1 MSYCFNPACQNPQNP
16 DDVQVCLGC
25 GANLLLG
32 DRYHGIKLLGS
43 GGFGRT
49 FLAVDE
55 YKPSQ
60 PLCAIKQLLREQQ
73 TSYASS
79 TERFYQEAVRLEQLG
94 VHAQIPHLLAYFT
107 QDDSATRPAQRYQQ
121 YLVQEFIEGQNLAQE
136 LENQGAFSELKIRQ
150 LLKEL
155 LPVLEYI
162 HDRQVIHRDIKPENI
177 IRRSTGSGELILVD
191 FGAAKVTPPGPKT
204 GTVIGSAA
212 YTAPEQLLGKAVFA
226 SDIYSLGVTCI
237 HLLTMIPPFDL
248 YDSTEGRWVWRD
260 FLRTPI
266 TNHLGQIL
274 DKMLCNALKRRYSS
288 ASYILSDLNPVQK
301 SSSVPLPPLVAPPPP
316 PPPLVVSEKLPKP
329 QPQNPKV
336 VSLHPEKR
344 KATKIEQA
352 LQASLTKYWVKVKL
366 TWGKKYVTIVLQR
379 EKGTPINY
387 SYLGKEIVKTIG
399 EHELPASV
407 ETIKVFGQVQRITE
421 WKHDYQVKPENS
433 SLFKSAKVKL
443 AEYQTQR
450 FWLAQLQDRKFWLDL
465 LTFAMLSFVLNFR
478 IVLWHPLV
486 ATMAAGGFMVVKNR
500 MRRDENFQE
509 EKLVNSVI
517 LGCIILGLVHVSWL
531 LKGGFSILLACL
543 LIGLPLFYVQGNP
556 GE

>member
-16 DDVQVCLGC
+16 TVPEKSEAQVCLGC
-25 GANLLLG
+25 GASLLLG
-32 DRYHGIKLLGS
+32 DRYRGIKLLGS

-49 FLAVDE
+49 FLVVDE

-73 TSYASS
+73 TPYASS
-79 TERFYQEAVRLEQLG
+79 TERFYQEAIRLEQLG

-107 QDDSATRPAQRYQQ
+107 QDDRQ

-191 FGAAKVTPPGPKT
+191 FGAAQVTPPGPKT

-266 TNHLGQIL
+266 TNQLGQVL
-274 DKMLCNALKRRYSS
+274 DKMLSTALKHRYPS
-288 ASYILSDLNPVQK
+288 AEDILADLNLGQK
-301 SSSVPLPPLVAPPPP
+301 SISVPLPPLVAPSPPPPPPPPLPPP

-344 KATKIEQA
+344 KAAKIEQA

-379 EKGTPINY
+379 EKGTSSNY

-399 EHELPASV
+399 EYELPASV

-421 WKHDYQVKPENS
+421 WKHYYQVKPESS

-517 LGCIILGLVHVSWL
+517 LGCIILGLVHVS
-531 LKGGFSILLACL
+531 
-543 LIGLPLFYVQGNP
+543 
-556 GE
+556 

>member
-16 DDVQVCLGC
+16 LDASVCLGC
-25 GANLLLG
+25 GAKLQLA
-32 DRYHGIKLLGS
+32 DRYRAIKLLGS

-49 FLAVDE
+49 FLAIDE

-60 PLCAIKQLLREQQ
+60 AVCAIKLLFREQQ
-73 TSYASS
+73 TPRSSS
-79 TERFYQEAVRLEQLG
+79 TERFYQEAVQLEQLG

-107 QDDSATRPAQRYQQ
+107 QDERQ
-121 YLVQEFIEGQNLAQE
+121 YLVQEFIDGQNLAQE
-136 LENQGAFSELKIRQ
+136 LESQGAFSELKIRQ
-150 LLKEL
+150 LLGEL

-162 HDRQVIHRDIKPENI
+162 HDRQVIHRDIKPDNI
-177 IRRSTGSGELILVD
+177 IRRSTGAGELILVD
-191 FGAAKVTPPGPKT
+191 FGAAKVADTGPKT

-212 YTAPEQLLGKAVFA
+212 YTAPEQLLGKAVEA

-248 YDSTEGRWVWRD
+248 YDSIEGRWVWRD

-274 DKMLCNALKRRYSS
+274 DKMLCNAVKRRYPS
-288 ASYILSDLNPVQK
+288 ASSILADLNPVQK
-301 SSSVPLPPLVAPPPP
+301 SPSVPLPPLVAPPPP
-316 PPPLVVSEKLPKP
+316 PLPPLVLAQKVTKP

-344 KATKIEQA
+344 NAAKIEEA

-366 TWGKKYVTIVLQR
+366 TWGVKYLTIVLQR

-387 SYLGKEIVKTIG
+387 FYLGKEIVKTIG
-399 EHELPASV
+399 EYELPASV
-407 ETIKVFGQVQRITE
+407 ETIKLFGQVQRVTE
-421 WKHDYQVKPENS
+421 WKHSYQVKPERSLLNS
-433 SLFKSAKVKL
+433 ARVKL
-443 AEYQTQR
+443 AEYKTQK
-450 FWLAQLQDRKFWLDL
+450 FWLSQFNDRKFWLDL

-478 IVLWHPLV
+478 IVLWHPIV

-500 MRRDENFQE
+500 MRRDRNFQE
-509 EKLVNSVI
+509 EKLVKAVM
-517 LGCIILGLVHVSWL
+517 LGCIILGFLHVSWWI
-531 LKGGFSILLACL
+531 KGGFGILLACL
-543 LIGLPLFYVQGNP
+543 LMGLPLFYVRGNT
-556 GE
+556 GEY